1 MLPISNYYFVVTM
14 YWKDQS
20 FSPWQETGVSKGVSK
35 MLALAKKN
43 GRRAIPATV
52 SC

>member
-1 MLPISNYYFVVTM
+1 MLPTSNYYFVVAM

-20 FSPWQETGVSKGVSK
+20 FPPWEETGVSNGVSK

-43 GRRAIPATV
+43 GRWAFPATV